1 MSRRELR
8 EDEIQSTLQS
18 FGERVIEKKNELL
31 VVFGVIVAL
40 LLGVGIW
47 RTYSNRQNEEV
58 QAQLGRVVAAFNE
71 IGTPPAER
79 FKKVVAEGEK
89 TVASYGTLPA
99 GYMARYYMAF
109 GHEGLGD
116 KAKAI
121 SLLEEVAGH
130 SEGDLQG
137 MARFAMAQIQ
147 ARSGDQAKAIEILK
161 DLFEKGGYAKDAVA
175 IELGRA
181 HEAANQNDQA
191 KGYYEKVIT
200 DFQGSPFRSD
210 AESSLRRMGFPLP
223 AATPKNPS

>member
-8 EDEIQSTLQS
+8 EDEISSTLQS
-18 FGERVIEKKNELL
+18 FWEKVLAKRTELL
-31 VVFGVIVAL
+31 VVFGVIVAVL
-40 LLGVGIW
+40 IGVMVW
-47 RTYSNRQNEEV
+47 RTYASRQNDEV
-58 QAQLGRVVAAFNE
+58 QAQLGKVVAAFNE
-71 IGTPPAER
+71 LGTPPAER
-79 FKKVVAEGEK
+79 FKKVVDEGEK
-89 TVASYGTLPA
+89 TVASYGSLPA

-109 GHEGLGD
+109 GQEGLGD

-130 SEGDLQG
+130 GDADLQG
-137 MARFAMAQIQ
+137 MARFAMAQIH

-200 DFQGSPFRSD
+200 DFQNSPFRSD
-210 AESSLRRMGFPLP
+210 AESALRRMGFPLP
-223 AATPKNPS
+223 APGPRNPS